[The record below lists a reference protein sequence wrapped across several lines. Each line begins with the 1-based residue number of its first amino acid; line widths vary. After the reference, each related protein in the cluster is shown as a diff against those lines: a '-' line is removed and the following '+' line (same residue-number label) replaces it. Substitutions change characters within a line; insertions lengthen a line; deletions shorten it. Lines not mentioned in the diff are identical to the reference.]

1 MLIINDFFINA
12 NSSIDQPSRSND
24 EILDKNN
31 EEFIFYHN
39 VFKIFFLY
47 IRYNSDK
54 NVYEDQ
60 Q

>member
-31 EEFIFYHN
+31 EE
-39 VFKIFFLY
+39 
-47 IRYNSDK
+47 SD
-54 NVYEDQ
+54 
-60 Q
+60 